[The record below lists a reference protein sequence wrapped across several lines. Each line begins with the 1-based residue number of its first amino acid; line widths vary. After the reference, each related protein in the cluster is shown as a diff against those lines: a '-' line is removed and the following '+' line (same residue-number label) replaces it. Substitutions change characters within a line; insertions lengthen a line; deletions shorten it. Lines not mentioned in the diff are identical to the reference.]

1 MLVGRLLF
9 LFASAFQC
17 GQSFSMVIFV
27 WLALA
32 CLIKTLRRSM
42 FSLWCWIA
50 KPMRMRSSSV
60 NSGFVL
66 HGLDVLQGEA
76 VDRADLVF
84 DVLGVAG
91 LAGELTEPFD

>member
-1 MLVGRLLF
+1 
-9 LFASAFQC
+9 
-17 GQSFSMVIFV
+17 MVIFE

-32 CLIKTLRRSM
+32 CLIRTLRRSM

-60 NSGFVL
+60 NSGFDALEARLDFSEFVL
-66 HGLDVLQGEA
+66 HGLDMLQGEP